1 MPDRDARTDEQLR
14 ILIQQLAR
22 RIRNNRAGD
31 DLGFTQLGVLFHL
44 EAGESSPGELAARES
59 VTPPSMNRTLNGLE
73 RAGLVTRRPD
83 EADARRIRV
92 AITPAGRTRA
102 AQTRAARTAWFA
114 QRLDELSAAER
125 RMLEAAVPVLRKL
138 VAS

>member
-1 MPDRDARTDEQLR
+1 M
-14 ILIQQLAR
+14 
-22 RIRNNRAGD
+22 G
-31 DLGFTQLGVLFHL
+31 
-44 EAGESSPGELAARES
+44 SSAPGS
-59 VTPPSMNRTLNGLE
+59 S
-73 RAGLVTRRPD
+73 RRPD

-114 QRLDELSAAER
+114 QRLDRALSAAER
-125 RMLEAAVPVLRKL
+125 RVLGAAVPVLRKL